1 MISTRRVFLLG
12 SAAMIGAALAG
23 CKPDQPEQ
31 TSEAELTVEPP
42 EQPKAEP
49 LTPPLLGDAAAP
61 KRLVM
66 WGSYT
71 CPFTAQLLG
80 VLSGIVT
87 SMPQTVSLEWHH
99 FPIHPPDPALHVAGL
114 AFKDAHFW
122 GFTEH
127 VLGEVLKAGG
137 PHAGLTPDML
147 AAFAEAEGGSEQTL
161 AAAYADQAKWDAVKE
176 DLIAGRLLGIT
187 RTPGLFYSG
196 YFMTPNGI
204 PRDLVAFE
212 KSLRAML
219 QQG

>member
-1 MISTRRVFLLG
+1 MMSTRRAFLLS
-12 SAAMIGAALAG
+12 SAAFVGAAMAG
-23 CKPDQPEQ
+23 CEPEQ
-31 TSEAELTVEPP
+31 SDQAELPVAPPP
-42 EQPKAEP
+42 EQPTAEH

-61 KRLVM
+61 KHLVM

-137 PHAGLTPDML
+137 PQVKLTPEML
-147 AAFAEAEGGSEQTL
+147 AAFARAEGGSEQTL

-187 RTPGLFYSG
+187 RTPGLFYDG

-204 PRDLVAFE
+204 PRDLAAFD

>member
-1 MISTRRVFLLG
+1 M
-12 SAAMIGAALAG
+12 AAAALAS

-31 TSEAELTVEPP
+31 TNEAEVIVQPP
-42 EQPKAEP
+42 EPPKAEP
-49 LTPPLLGDAAAP
+49 LTPPLLGDVAAP

-71 CPFTAQLLG
+71 CPFTAQLAGL
-80 VLSGIVT
+80 LNGIVT
-87 SMPQTVSLEWHH
+87 SMPQIVSLEWHH

-114 AFKDAHFW
+114 SFKGAHFW
-122 GFTEH
+122 SFTGR
-127 VLGEVLKAGG
+127 VLNEVLKAGG
-137 PHAGLTPDML
+137 PYAELTPDKL
-147 AAFAEAEGGSEQTL
+147 AAFAKEEGGSKETL

-176 DLIAGRLLGIT
+176 DLVAGRLLGIT
-187 RTPGLFYSG
+187 RTPGLFYNG

-204 PRDLVAFE
+204 PRDLAAFD